1 MRFKLFC
8 IITIIAGL
16 GALNIF
22 AQTQLPRASQRAS
35 LTQTVGDTQISIVYH
50 RPNVKKRGIYGALV
64 PYGEVWR
71 AGANEA
77 TVFEISKDVTINGQ
91 KLPAGKYS
99 FYAIPGEKEWTIIF
113 NKTWDQWG
121 TIYDAKQDALRVKV
135 KPMEAEFEES
145 LAYEIENVTE
155 NTAQVIIHWDKLAVP
170 FIVDIGDITKRILDN
185 ARKDKTMQVQVA
197 GYIFDSKLAENYNEA
212 LGWLDAAI
220 KEGDNYRAMFVK
232 ARLLN
237 EMGRKEE
244 AIMTAEKAIE
254 LGKKT
259 PNTNTSFLE
268 NLVKEW
274 KTGND
279 KMEMKN

>member
-8 IITIIAGL
+8 IVTIIAV

-35 LTQTVGDTQISIVYH
+35 LTQTVGDTQISIIYH
-50 RPNVKKRGIYGALV
+50 RPNVKKRTVFGDLV

-71 AGANEA
+71 TGANEA
-77 TVFEISKDVTINGQ
+77 TVFEVSKDVTINGQ

-135 KPMEAEFEES
+135 KPMESEFEES

-155 NTAQVIIHWDKLAVP
+155 NTAQVSLRWEKLAVP
-170 FIVDIGDITKRILDN
+170 FVVDIGDITKRILDS
-185 ARKDKTMQVQVA
+185 ARNDKKMQVQVA
-197 GYIFDSKLAENYNEA
+197 GYIFDAKLAENYNEA
-212 LGWLDAAI
+212 LSWLDAAI
-220 KEGDNYRAMFVK
+220 KESDNYRAMFYK
-232 ARLLN
+232 ARLLG
-237 EMGRKEE
+237 EMGKKQE

-254 LGKKT
+254 LGKKS
-259 PNTNTSFLE
+259 PNINTSFLE
-268 NLVKEW
+268 GLVKEW
-274 KTGND
+274 KES
-279 KMEMKN
+279 K

>member
-8 IITIIAGL
+8 IITIIAV

-50 RPNVKKRGIYGALV
+50 RPNVKKREIYGKLV

-71 AGANEA
+71 TGANEA

-99 FYAIPGEKEWTIIF
+99 FYAIPGVKEWTIIF

-121 TIYDAKQDALRVKV
+121 TIYDAKQDALRVTV
-135 KPMEAEFEES
+135 KPSEAEFEES

-155 NTAQVIIHWDKLAVP
+155 NTAQVSINWEKLSVP
-170 FIVDIGDITKRILDN
+170 FIVDIGDVSKRILDI
-185 ARKDKTMQVQVA
+185 ARKDKTMQMQVA
-197 GYIFDSKLAENYNEA
+197 GYILDSKLSDNYNEA
-212 LGWLDAAI
+212 LGWLDASL
-220 KEGDNYRAMFVK
+220 KEGENYRALFVK

-237 EMGRKEE
+237 EMGKRQE
-244 AIMTAEKAIE
+244 AITTAEKAIE
-254 LGKKT
+254 LGKKST
-259 PNTNTSFLE
+259 NTNTSFLE
-268 NLVKEW
+268 GLVKEW
-274 KTGND
+274 KAS
-279 KMEMKN
+279 K

>member
-8 IITIIAGL
+8 IITIIAV

-50 RPNVKKRGIYGALV
+50 RPNVKKREIYGKLV

-71 AGANEA
+71 TGANEA

-99 FYAIPGEKEWTIIF
+99 FYAIPGVKEWTIIF

-121 TIYDAKQDALRVKV
+121 TIYDAKQDALRVTV
-135 KPMEAEFEES
+135 KPSEAEFEES

-155 NTAQVIIHWDKLAVP
+155 NTAQVSINWEKLSVP
-170 FIVDIGDITKRILDN
+170 FIVDIGDVSKRILDG
-185 ARKDKTMQVQVA
+185 ARKDKTMQMQVA
-197 GYIFDSKLAENYNEA
+197 GYILDSKLSDNYNEA
-212 LGWLDAAI
+212 LSWLDASL
-220 KEGDNYRAMFVK
+220 KEGENYRALFVK

-237 EMGRKEE
+237 EMGKKQE
-244 AIMTAEKAIE
+244 AITTAEKAIE
-254 LGKKT
+254 LGKKST
-259 PNTNTSFLE
+259 NTNTSFLE
-268 NLVKEW
+268 GLVKEW
-274 KTGND
+274 KEI
-279 KMEMKN
+279 K

>member
-8 IITIIAGL
+8 IITIIAFF

-50 RPNVKKRGIYGALV
+50 RPNVKKRAIWGDLV

-71 AGANEA
+71 TGANEA
-77 TVFEISKDVTINGQ
+77 TTFEVSKDVTINGQ

-99 FYAIPGEKEWTIIF
+99 FYAIPGEKEWTLIF

-121 TIYDAKQDALRVKV
+121 TVYDTKQDALRVKV
-135 KPMEAEFEES
+135 KPMAAEFEES

-155 NTAQVIIHWDKLAVP
+155 NTAQVNLHWEKLAVP

-185 ARKDKTMQVQVA
+185 ARNDKTMRVQVA
-197 GYIFDSKLAENYNEA
+197 GYIFDSKLADNYNEA

-237 EMGRKEE
+237 ETGRKEE